1 MPQPADQ
8 GVPTLELHDV
18 SKAFGPVVALR
29 SGNVVLHPGS
39 IHALVGENGA
49 GKSTLVKIIAGLYH
63 RDSGTFELEGQPVA
77 GRSVQ
82 VQQGKHRPV
91 RLLSRISISVPGLT
105 AGRASNPIASP
116 NNM

>member
-49 GKSTLVKIIAGLYH
+49 GKSTWSRSSRVSIIATRG
-63 RDSGTFELEGQPVA
+63 P
-77 GRSVQ
+77 
-82 VQQGKHRPV
+82 
-91 RLLSRISISVPGLT
+91 
-105 AGRASNPIASP
+105 SNWKANPSLGDPFKFNKENIDQFDF
-116 NNM
+116 